1 MFSYFLKIWR
11 KHVQLLSEQVAI
23 LPLTF
28 DTPQVY
34 LKIIP
39 KSQHQMIKG
48 FMNLSGS
55 EGQLVGSYSV

>member
-1 MFSYFLKIWR
+1 MFSSFFKIWR
-11 KHVQLLSEQVAI
+11 KHVKLLSEQVVI
-23 LPLTF
+23 LPPTF
-28 DTPQVY
+28 DTPLVY

-55 EGQLVGSYSV
+55 GGQLVGSYPV